1 MANNFLET
9 ESEAPP
15 IESYASAFQRR
26 RNAAASVKVHVV
38 DSNTFLEIDEMLIN
52 LEDFRKY
59 LRHTVSNAKISY
71 LITIAVA
78 IIQLGC
84 SIITYSAFVIILAAL
99 SVVSSVVL
107 YISLFIT
114 SSLYNYIAGTGLV
127 LGIVSSSVLVY
138 HLLFFSG
145 SSFSQAIIVLASSLV
160 YFFMLF
166 SLTFYA
172 QRIQTVLQIVPRDC
186 YFRCSL

>member
-26 RNAAASVKVHVV
+26 CFLDCGLNNRRNAAASVKVHVV
-38 DSNTFLEIDEMLIN
+38 DSNTFLKIDEMLIN
-52 LEDFRKY
+52 LD
-59 LRHTVSNAKISY
+59 
-71 LITIAVA
+71 
-78 IIQLGC
+78 C

-114 SSLYNYIAGTGLV
+114 SSLYNYIVFLW
-127 LGIVSSSVLVY
+127 
-138 HLLFFSG
+138 F
-145 SSFSQAIIVLASSLV
+145 ASH
-160 YFFMLF
+160 
-166 SLTFYA
+166 
-172 QRIQTVLQIVPRDC
+172 P
-186 YFRCSL
+186 